1 MLTGP
6 GGLFEI
12 VEEDVG
18 GRLMPVYKNR
28 LPSLRTVA
36 ELGLGRGDSA
46 LHIVYGDRR
55 ISFQQAVETSN
66 AVSRALAGIGVAAG
80 DRVAVLAAN
89 RPEWVFTFWGTVDMG
104 AVLVGLNGWWK
115 ADEILY
121 GLSDSGARVLVADRE
136 RFARVADRIGELP
149 DLEAV
154 FLIDADP
161 NDFPGA
167 GAGSGVGAGAGRRR
181 RVAVRRFD
189 DLVAAPEPALP
200 DGPIAE
206 DDPAVILY
214 TSGTTGRPK
223 GAVSTHRM
231 MVANIQNTFYL
242 TVSASMMWGSSDV
255 GGGPPVA
262 LITAPLFHATG
273 CHSGI
278 VIGMAAGVKLV
289 LMVGRF
295 DPVAAMRLIQDEEV
309 SVFTTVPTMV
319 TRVVTHPARH
329 QFDLSSIRTV
339 AYGGSPSGSALQRQV
354 QETFPNLAM
363 LRNAYGLTESS
374 ATVTVNSGPEL
385 AERPL
390 SVGRPLP
397 GIDLRI
403 VDADGAPLGPGQPG
417 EIWVRG
423 AQIMPGYWG
432 RPEES
437 AAALTDG
444 WLHTGDIGYR
454 DDEGFL
460 YVTDR
465 AKDMIIRGGE
475 NVYCVEI
482 EDRLVQHP
490 EVLDAAVI
498 GVPHPELGEEVKAVV
513 QLVPGSAL
521 TVEAVRQWVGATLAD
536 FKVPAYVELQTKPLP
551 RNAAGKLLK
560 DLLRGEGGTVFAETM

>member
-12 VEEDVG
+12 VEEEVG

-36 ELGLGRGDSA
+36 ELGLGRGEGA
-46 LHIVYGDRR
+46 LHLVYGDRR

-66 AVSRALAGIGVAAG
+66 AVSRALGDLGVAPG

-136 RFARVADRIGELP
+136 RFARVADRVDELP

-161 NDFPGA
+161 DELT
-167 GAGSGVGAGAGRRR
+167 GAGAGR
-181 RVAVRRFD
+181 VAVGRFD
-189 DLVAAPEPALP
+189 ELVAQPEPALP
-200 DGPIAE
+200 EGPIAE

-223 GAVSTHRM
+223 GAISTHRM

-242 TVSASMMWGSSDV
+242 TVAASMTWGGSDL
-255 GGGPPVA
+255 GGGAPVA

-289 LMVGRF
+289 LMEGRF
-295 DPVAAMRLIQDEEV
+295 DPVAAMRLIQDEGV
-309 SVFTTVPTMV
+309 TVFTTVPTMV
-319 TRVVTHPARH
+319 TRVVTHPDRH
-329 QFDLSSIRTV
+329 QFDLSSVRTV

-363 LRNAYGLTESS
+363 LRNAYGLTESA

-397 GIDLRI
+397 GIELRI
-403 VDADGAPLGPGQPG
+403 VDADGVPLGPGQPG

-437 AAALTDG
+437 AAAVTDG
-444 WLHTGDIGYR
+444 WLHTGDVGYR
-454 DDEGFL
+454 DEDGFL

-465 AKDMIIRGGE
+465 AKDMVIRGGE

-490 EVLDAAVI
+490 SVLDAAVV
-498 GVPHPELGEEVKAVV
+498 GVPHPVLGEEVKAIV
-513 QLVPGSAL
+513 QVAPGSVL
-521 TVEAVRQWVGATLAD
+521 TEDEVRGWVGATLAD
-536 FKVPAYVELQTKPLP
+536 FKVPAYVELRTEALP

-560 DLLRGEGGTVFAETM
+560 NLLRDGGGTVFAETM